1 MVVEID
7 LMSDKDTIEYAT
19 KVALRLIRESP
30 LGEELSTDQGTL
42 LAPVIKVGNLRL
54 GEFLLEEGQVDNCLH
69 VLVSGK
75 LEVVKSDQGGEYVT
89 LHVLQPGDMAGELGF
104 IDGTPHSA
112 GIRALGDC
120 EVFNIHRAD
129 FEALMERDPDMVY
142 KVMRAIVRAAHRI
155 QRRMNFQYTQLTDYI
170 SHQHGRF

>member
-1 MVVEID
+1 MGYLLLTKNYAKQYSD
-7 LMSDKDTIEYAT
+7 LRI
-19 KVALRLIRESP
+19 LFRLS
-30 LGEELSTDQGTL
+30 
-42 LAPVIKVGNLRL
+42 
-54 GEFLLEEGQVDNCLH
+54 
-69 VLVSGK
+69 VL
-75 LEVVKSDQGGEYVT
+75 
-89 LHVLQPGDMAGELGF
+89 F